1 VAWLPFDKDDNQ
13 NNMQIFLSQCAT
25 GKEWQNKQ
33 HETTKNVHRK
43 EFFFIT
49 YNWVLT

>member
-1 VAWLPFDKDDNQ
+1 VAWVPFDKDDNQ

-33 HETTKNVHRK
+33 HETTRMTDHYIDLDFVFN
-43 EFFFIT
+43 
-49 YNWVLT
+49 